1 MVKKLQCTDVTWSFE
16 ICINF
21 KRKINDKKVTNVS
34 MTPCHHY
41 QMQRKLAWI
50 GDMYTEKKVSGICQV
65 KLRSEDGA
73 N

>member
-1 MVKKLQCTDVTWSFE
+1 MKFALILKEKSTIKKWHD
-16 ICINF
+16 
-21 KRKINDKKVTNVS
+21 VS

>member
-1 MVKKLQCTDVTWSFE
+1 MKFALILKEKSMITKWHD
-16 ICINF
+16 
-21 KRKINDKKVTNVS
+21 VS
-34 MTPCHHY
+34 MTPCHHS
-41 QMQRKLAWI
+41 QTQKKLAWI